1 MSNLNLINN
10 PTNDALFN
18 YLSSQDQH
26 VDDRI
31 RYRNKIKEINLLLSM
46 NGFSEIGDLFETNI
60 ISINKTINVL
70 QALLDDRQKILSSKS
85 DLLQKISRTDGEY
98 ISMIEKTE
106 NTKEKI
112 QEQNKKIEF
121 LRNKISVDE
130 KKFKENMEKL
140 KIEKLDTEKSLNR
153 LLMKDSQYKHEIK
166 KNEKEIEE
174 LKNRIKKFL
183 SEGVGRSSSSNN
195 IPRENNFRDKSP
207 KSHIGGHNQS
217 NVSMNI
223 SSCNMEKS
231 QITNESNLF
240 SSCLPNFK
248 LTSPI
253 NPLNS
258 LLNDNSFKNSQNI
271 LHNINHLKEFYNLIY
286 QAFNEKVSHLLV
298 ENEDLKDCY
307 KLIWREVN
315 QFIEYKKIIL
325 YKFCQDS
332 IEELKNNLDQY
343 DTARSIINF
352 EIFDMDF
359 SDSRDAILS
368 NFSEVLNVFR
378 FVLIYDILK
387 VEPTNEFEYDEL
399 KKIINNKKFDFQ
411 SVPYYNQVKSMIE
424 SFDFSKFEALKNI
437 ISEGS
442 KEKVSSK
449 KENYITSNFT
459 GQGQTSRR
467 KSLPKD
473 EVFQPQD
480 ISERESTKIETN
492 KEIENLEEISREF
505 FDTMNFLDDK
515 LNFLEKEIEKV
526 K

>member
-1 MSNLNLINN
+1 
-10 PTNDALFN
+10 
-18 YLSSQDQH
+18 
-26 VDDRI
+26 
-31 RYRNKIKEINLLLSM
+31 M

-70 QALLDDRQKILSSKS
+70 QALLDDRQKILTSKS
-85 DLLQKISRTDGEY
+85 DLLQKLSRTDGEY
-98 ISMIEKTE
+98 LSMIEKTE

-121 LRNKISVDE
+121 LRNKMSVDE
-130 KKFKENMEKL
+130 KKFKEDIEKL
-140 KIEKLDTEKSLNR
+140 KIEKLESEKSLNR

-183 SEGVGRSSSSNN
+183 SDGVGGSTSSNN
-195 IPRENNFRDKSP
+195 LPRENNFRDKSP
-207 KSHIGGHNQS
+207 KTHTGGFSQS

-223 SSCNMEKS
+223 SSYNIGNKS
-231 QITNESNLF
+231 QIINESIAN
-240 SSCLPNFK
+240 SNYLPNFK
-248 LTSPI
+248 LTSPL
-253 NPLNS
+253 NPLTS
-258 LLNDNSFKNSQNI
+258 LLNDSSFKNSQNI

-298 ENEDLKDCY
+298 ENEDLKECY

-315 QFIEYKKIIL
+315 QFIDYKKMIL
-325 YKFCQDS
+325 YKFSQDS
-332 IEELKNNLDQY
+332 LEDLKKNLDQY
-343 DTARSIINF
+343 NTAGSIINF
-352 EIFDMDF
+352 EIFEMDF

-368 NFSEVLNVFR
+368 NFSEILNVFR

-387 VEPTNEFEYDEL
+387 VEPNNEFEYDEL
-399 KKIINNKKFDFQ
+399 KKIIYNKKFDFQ
-411 SVPYYNQVKSMIE
+411 SVPYYRQVKNMIE
-424 SFDFSKFEALKNI
+424 SFDFSKFEDLKNLI
-437 ISEGS
+437 AEGT
-442 KEKVSSK
+442 KEKINSK
-449 KENYITSNFT
+449 KENYSSSILT

-473 EVFQPQD
+473 EVFLPQE
-480 ISERESTKIETN
+480 INERERESISKREHN
-492 KEIENLEEISREF
+492 KGIENLEEISREF